1 MKSSRKLLCAV
12 AAVVCLAG
20 NPTRADYVVF
30 DSVTGGDDGYSDWIT
45 GGAYFVSIAQSFT
58 MGSSSLALANVVVRM
73 DSPYYPDLPAVP
85 GTFNVSIYGNSG
97 GQPGSLVASLTGDLD
112 PNPSGFA
119 NYTYTPSGSVT
130 LSANQIY
137 WVVAQGG
144 TSDDSHRW
152 ALNVGGSVPT
162 TGSAGLNYVSYST
175 QSLPAWHSA
184 WESPYMMEMLVT
196 AVPEPSA
203 MALSLFGGLGIL
215 VLNRR
220 LRRKE

>member
-1 MKSSRKLLCAV
+1 M
-12 AAVVCLAG
+12 
-20 NPTRADYVVF
+20 
-30 DSVTGGDDGYSDWIT
+30 
-45 GGAYFVSIAQSFT
+45 
-58 MGSSSLALANVVVRM
+58 
-73 DSPYYPDLPAVP
+73 
-85 GTFNVSIYGNSG
+85 SIYGNSG

-144 TSDDSHRW
+144 TSVDSHKW

-162 TGSAGLNYVSYST
+162 TGSVGVGFDDVSYSVSYSIP
-175 QSLPAWHSA
+175 SLPDWHSA

-203 MALSLFGGLGIL
+203 MALSLVGGLGIL
-215 VLNRR
+215 VLKRR